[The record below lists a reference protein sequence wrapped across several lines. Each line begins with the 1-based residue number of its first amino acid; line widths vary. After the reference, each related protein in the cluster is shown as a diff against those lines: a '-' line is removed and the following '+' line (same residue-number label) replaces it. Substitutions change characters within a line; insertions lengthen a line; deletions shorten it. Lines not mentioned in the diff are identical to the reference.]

1 MNNDELLIVIKDM
14 FEKKTD
20 EIKGMFEKKTDE
32 IKQYVDD
39 KIKGQSILIE
49 KLQST
54 IETIAEGHSNL
65 NNKIDRVETKVDS
78 IEKRFDSVEK
88 DIRSLKAEV
97 AVAKDY
103 VIAVDAKLN
112 EHEIVLRKV
121 K

>member
-1 MNNDELLIVIKDM
+1 M

-20 EIKGMFEKKTDE
+20 EIKCMYDKKTDE
-32 IKQYVDD
+32 VKHHVDD

-49 KLQST
+49 KFQST

-65 NNKIDRVETKVDS
+65 NSKIDRVENKVDS

-88 DIRSLKAEV
+88 DIRGLKSEV

-103 VIAVDAKLN
+103 VIAVDTKLN